1 MLNCSIGACRELLVL
16 MLFPAACVALAEAAQ
31 ASGTEQDEIV
41 HSWSSVGMHSQSAQQ
56 KKPGAAVTF
65 SSTDIIGGKENRL
78 KQPPYR
84 HIRSTDVSRTLVY
97 PALLPV
103 NRCGVVERIDLVVS
117 NSANNGYANTMI
129 MGAIAIPAGRHGAKF
144 FTEIAAPGNS
154 GYTPPQRNIAESVH
168 YQISLMTNGGNRY
181 VITQQIPPRFGPGE
195 TVRLNRDNFLERS
208 DCVTYE
214 PDRYKSDR

>member
-1 MLNCSIGACRELLVL
+1 MLNCPVSACCKLLML
-16 MLFPAACVALAEAAQ
+16 TLFPAVCAALAETAL
-31 ASGTEQDEIV
+31 ASGTEQGEVV
-41 HSWSSVGMHSQSAQQ
+41 HSWSSVGTHSQFTQQ
-56 KKPGAAVTF
+56 KKPSAAVTF
-65 SSTDIIGGKENRL
+65 SSTDITGGRENRL

-84 HIRSTDVSRTLVY
+84 RIRSTDVSRTLVY

-103 NRCGVVERIDLVVS
+103 NRCGVVERIDPVVL
-117 NSANNGYANTMI
+117 NSANNGYANAMI
-129 MGAIAIPAGRHGAKF
+129 MGAIVIPAGRHGAKF

-154 GYTPPQRNIAESVH
+154 GYTPPQRNIAEPVH

-208 DCVTYE
+208 DCVMYE
-214 PDRYKSDR
+214 SDRYKSDR